1 MENDF
6 WEYLERLIEESTIV
20 VDRPKGTAHPQ
31 FPEMIYPLD
40 YGYFQDTTS
49 MDGGGIDI
57 WVGTQIIKNLDAI
70 ICTIDLNKKDIE
82 IKLLIG
88 CSEADLKTIIDCH
101 NSDTMRAILIRRQ

>member
-57 WVGTQIIKNLDAI
+57 WVGSQTKKNLDAI

-88 CSEADLKTIIDCH
+88 CSEVNQKTIIDFH
-101 NSDTMRAILIRRQ
+101 NSDAMRAFLIRRQ

>member
-1 MENDF
+1 MMENDF

-57 WVGTQIIKNLDAI
+57 WVGTQIKKKNLDAI
-70 ICTIDLNKKDIE
+70 ICTIDLN
-82 IKLLIG
+82 
-88 CSEADLKTIIDCH
+88 
-101 NSDTMRAILIRRQ
+101 